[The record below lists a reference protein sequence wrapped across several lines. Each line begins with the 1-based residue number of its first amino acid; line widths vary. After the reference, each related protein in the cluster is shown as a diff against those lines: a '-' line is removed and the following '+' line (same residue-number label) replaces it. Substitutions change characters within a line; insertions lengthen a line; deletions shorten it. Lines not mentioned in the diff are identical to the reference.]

1 MEAKGIVV
9 VGAAGSQARAML
21 EALSRA
27 VDLAGLTAVDL
38 SWSPEAREE
47 MEALSVEVVTGDVL
61 LAAGELLLERRGAV
75 SLLVNM
81 AGPFYV
87 IGTAAL
93 ELAIKLGG
101 WLGHEDGGGN
111 WCAGCRRSTAHASPG
126 PR

>member
-47 MEALSVEVVTGDVL
+47 VEALGVEVVTGDVL
-61 LAAGELLLERRGAV
+61 SAAGELLL
-75 SLLVNM
+75 
-81 AGPFYV
+81 AG
-87 IGTAAL
+87 
-93 ELAIKLGG
+93 
-101 WLGHEDGGGN
+101 
-111 WCAGCRRSTAHASPG
+111 R
-126 PR
+126 